1 MKKYIAFFFIAFLAT
16 TASSGQNTKKEINTA
31 NAVMVYSEEY
41 EAIVYKSESQANG
54 SEILIESLPGYGV
67 DPIPVEVFQDKNGS
81 YTFKKHPSL
90 IVPEYYNVIITDS
103 LTGQSFD
110 LKNSDSY
117 TFDVTKAT
125 PDRFM
130 LYMYKSKM
138 NLTAM
143 R

>member
-1 MKKYIAFFFIAFLAT
+1 MKKFIAFFFIAFLT
-16 TASSGQNTKKEINTA
+16 TSALSAQSTKKEITTA
-31 NAVMVYSEEY
+31 KAVMVYSEEY
-41 EAIVYKSESQANG
+41 EAIVYKSESQVSG
-54 SEILIESLPGYGV
+54 SEILIESLPGYGKE
-67 DPIPVEVFQDKNGS
+67 PIPVEVFQNKKGS

-90 IVPEYYNVIITDS
+90 VMPEYYNVIITDS

-110 LKNSDSY
+110 LKNADSY
-117 TFDVTKAT
+117 TFDVTKST

-130 LYMYKSKM
+130 LYMSKSKT